1 VTSPPTDPDRAFVNA
16 QLGLTAVVL
25 ILLFS
30 VIPHTVSGDGRVR
43 FDGLNTLLT
52 TGEALPQRYS
62 YIGRLFAS
70 PFWLMEARDRRIW
83 WTARFNVLVLAGG
96 AAFLWWS
103 LRGQTTPLARSSF
116 TLLLVAGGM
125 MPNHVRDFYGE
136 VFSAVTV
143 AVGLSIVVLRRQ
155 RAGWI
160 LVVLGVANA
169 PATTGGLLLV
179 ALWRLRARRFDG
191 LLAVAAVVVLVLLEN
206 LVVRGGFLDTGYA
219 RDHGAR
225 TMLPFSGRSGFS
237 YPLLLGV
244 LSLVFSFGKGL
255 LFFASGLV
263 LVPRARQ
270 AAGRDL
276 ADLLDLWMLF
286 LLGLLLVYARWWA
299 WYGGWYWGPRFLL
312 FAVFPSSLAL
322 AQVLSI
328 PGAGRWRWPAA
339 GLIVWTLWVGVS
351 GAVFSLEGFDNCLA
365 DNYALEHL
373 CWYVPEFSP
382 LFRPLVVATEA
393 PALWQ
398 NIWMVAA
405 ALTVAILCVPPLT
418 RTTPAEPASDISE
431 TESP

>member
-1 VTSPPTDPDRAFVNA
+1 MTTAPPDPDRAFVSA
-16 QLGLTAVVL
+16 QLGLAAMAL
-25 ILLFS
+25 ILLFA
-30 VIPHTVSGDGRVR
+30 VVPHTVSGDGSVR

-62 YIGRLFAS
+62 YIGRLFAA
-70 PFWLMEARDRRIW
+70 PFWLLPGHGWRLW
-83 WTARFNVLVLAGG
+83 WAGRFNVLVLAAG
-96 AAFLWWS
+96 AACLWWN

-116 TLLLVAGGM
+116 ALLLVAGGM

-143 AVGLSIVVLRRQ
+143 AVGLSMVLLARQ

-160 LVVLGVANA
+160 LIVLGVANA
-169 PATTGGLLLV
+169 PATAGGLLLV
-179 ALWRLRARRFDG
+179 ALWRLRDRRFDG
-191 LLAVAAVVVLVLLEN
+191 LVSVAAVVLLILLEN
-206 LVVRGGFLDTGYA
+206 AVMRGGIFDTGYA

-225 TMLPFSGRSGFS
+225 TLLPFSGRTGFS
-237 YPLLLGV
+237 YPMLLGV

-255 LFFASGLV
+255 LFFAPGLV
-263 LVPRARQ
+263 LVPQARR

-286 LLGLLLVYARWWA
+286 LLGLLLVYSRWWA

-328 PGAGRWRWPAA
+328 LAARRWQWLAA
-339 GLIVWTLWVGVS
+339 GLTAWTVWVGVS
-351 GAVFSLEGFDNCLA
+351 GAVFSLEGFDTCLA
-365 DNYALEHL
+365 DSYALEHL
-373 CWYVPEFSP
+373 CWYVPEFTP
-382 LFRPLVVATEA
+382 LFRPLVVATAA

-398 NIWMVAA
+398 KIWMVAA
-405 ALTVAILCVPPLT
+405 ALAVAILCVPPVT
-418 RTTPAEPASDISE
+418 GARKAATPAQRQSE
-431 TESP
+431 L